1 MEVLLLKQSKSMVS
15 DSPNKQSSDEP
26 DPWISNNWLFEMAL
40 FFEHM
45 CVSNEHNK
53 VVLARMQVVG
63 RAL

>member
-15 DSPNKQSSDEP
+15 DSPNKQSSDGP
-26 DPWISNNWLFEMAL
+26 DPWISNNWLFEMAR
-40 FFEHM
+40 FFEHL